1 MGTKSRR
8 NLVPMEARSDAELV
22 QACAQGDRDALRE
35 LYHRYS
41 RAVFSWCRRVLRTPE
56 GAIRATESVFVQA
69 FRRANEWTPRV
80 PVAAWLFHLAGQVT
94 GDPAPDPDLY
104 AVYLGVQAATHLA
117 ALPLRQAVAL
127 RLVRHEHRDID
138 EAARILGISEDDVR
152 RAVFDGLAALK
163 LALEDQRVQR
173 R

>member
-1 MGTKSRR
+1 M
-8 NLVPMEARSDAELV
+8 
-22 QACAQGDRDALRE
+22 
-35 LYHRYS
+35 
-41 RAVFSWCRRVLRTPE
+41 
-56 GAIRATESVFVQA
+56 
-69 FRRANEWTPRV
+69 
-80 PVAAWLFHLAGQVT
+80 
-94 GDPAPDPDLY
+94 
-104 AVYLGVQAATHLA
+104 QAATHLA
-117 ALPLRQAVAL
+117 ALPLRQAEAL